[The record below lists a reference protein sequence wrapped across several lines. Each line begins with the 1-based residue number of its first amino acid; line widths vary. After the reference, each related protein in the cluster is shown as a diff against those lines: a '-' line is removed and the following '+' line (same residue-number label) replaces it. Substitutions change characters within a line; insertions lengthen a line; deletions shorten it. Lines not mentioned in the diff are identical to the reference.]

1 MKILKLLTTAVMPVL
16 WAALFAT
23 VVNIFCTSYGLFE
36 TGINYTPLLIAIAGY
51 AWIAFMILTISVLYP
66 ADHDI
71 IHYNIGILEAER
83 KPVYYSSNLFTS
95 LNIGH
100 GQLN

>member
-23 VVNIFCTSYGLFE
+23 AVNILCTSYGLFE

-51 AWIAFMILTISVLYP
+51 AWIGFLILTISVLYP
-66 ADHDI
+66 ADRDLT
-71 IHYNIGILEAER
+71 HYNIGILEAKR

-95 LNIGH
+95 LNIGY